1 MACIWESSGRCWMHF
16 ERQAG
21 VSRYLFT
28 RSGASQW
35 CYLFLPW
42 LVSQERLGAG
52 SPSVL
57 GRHCCVSEP
66 RSMPLFV
73 LLRTLTPGD
82 GAAASTG
89 CVGLGSSHGAMGG
102 SPKLL
107 VSIPDHP
114 SQLLQRG
121 LHCSGGDAAHIQPLS
136 CSGVL
141 ANVHRTCLRSQGR
154 PVLPCLTHPCCH
166 VPSRLARRGTV
177 GLQGGSQVWTPM
189 GCPVCL

>member
-1 MACIWESSGRCWMHF
+1 MVLLIPAL
-16 ERQAG
+16 AG
-21 VSRYLFT
+21 VP
-28 RSGASQW
+28 GAPGRWQ
-35 CYLFLPW
+35 P
-42 LVSQERLGAG
+42 LGAG
-52 SPSVL
+52 QT
-57 GRHCCVSEP
+57 
-66 RSMPLFV
+66 
-73 LLRTLTPGD
+73 LLRFRAPLNAAVCAPPNAHAWGWGSCQHRVR
-82 GAAASTG
+82 GAWEQPRG
-89 CVGLGSSHGAMGG
+89 HGGG